1 VPVIVRY
8 VLALCLAFCPILVV
22 GCSDKASDPAAGG
35 PKKLRIAMIP
45 KGTTHE
51 FWKSVHFGGDRA
63 AKEENVELL
72 WEGPLLENDT
82 ESQIRIVESVIAKK
96 VDGIC
101 LAPNDSQA
109 LIAIVKQAKG
119 RKIPTVIFDSGL
131 EAPESIVSYVATDNE
146 RGGVLGAQTLA
157 KAMGDQGNVI
167 MLRYN
172 VGSESTNLREE
183 GFLKELKNHPQITVL
198 DSKEYSGAT
207 PEKSLAKCLSLLLNY
222 GDQVNGAYVV
232 AEPNGVGMLGA
243 LEQKQLAGKV
253 KFVGFDTSPRLV
265 DAMRA
270 GKMHGI
276 VLQDPDTMGYKA
288 VKTMV
293 AHLRGEKVEPRISTG
308 EFVATPENMDTPEM
322 KRLLAPP
329 MFEN

>member
-1 VPVIVRY
+1 MTLRF
-8 VLALCLAFCPILVV
+8 VLALCALIVV
-22 GCSDKASDPAAGG
+22 GCNKAPEG

-63 AKEENVELL
+63 AKEDDVDLF
-72 WEGPLLENDT
+72 WVGPLLENDT
-82 ESQIRIVESVIAKK
+82 ESQIRIVEDCIAKK
-96 VDGIC
+96 YDGIC

-109 LIAIVKQAKG
+109 LIAVVKQAKA
-119 RKIPTVIFDSGL
+119 RNIPTVIFDSGL
-131 EAPESIVSYVATDNE
+131 DDADSIVSYVATDNE
-146 RGGVLGAQTLA
+146 RGGVLGAQALA
-157 KAMGDQGNVI
+157 KAMAEQGNVV

-172 VGSESTNLREE
+172 VGSESTHLREE
-183 GFLKELKNHPQITVL
+183 GFLKELKNFPKITVL

-207 PEKSLAKCLSLLLNY
+207 PESSLAKCQSLLLNY
-222 GDQVNGAYVV
+222 GDKINGMYAV

-243 LEQKQLAGKV
+243 LEQRQLAGKV

-265 DAMRA
+265 DAMKA

-293 AHLRGEKVEPRISTG
+293 AHLRKQPVEKRISTG
-308 EFVATPENMDTPEM
+308 EYVATPENMDTPEM

-329 MFEN
+329 MHEN